1 MRSIPILIYLAIT
14 IFYTLIDLYIY
25 KNIKKTNKCVF
36 NIRWSVVYLIQWI
49 INVGLLVAILLYPI
63 RDPHVSLSLDLWLI
77 IIFISLF
84 FSKIIYVLT
93 DLLFKFFKYK
103 HSATI
108 ATIFSILSFIYIWFS
123 VIYIRN
129 HIEVKEVNLH
139 YSRLP
144 KSFNNF
150 KIAQISDLHLGTW
163 GSDTTFVS
171 HLVNRINALNPN
183 LVVFTGDIVNRESR
197 ELQPFI
203 SVLSRFRAPLGV
215 ISVLGNHDYGDY
227 INWTSSKEKLKNL
240 EQLKK
245 MQSQMGWKL
254 LNNETIKLY
263 LHNDSIAI
271 IGVENWGEPPFKKY
285 GDLTKAYIDCDKQQ
299 NLNDSI
305 FKILLTHNPEH
316 WRQQVVSISNIDLTL
331 SGHTHAMQM
340 IFPILGLNLT
350 PASWKYKTWGGVYE
364 QSQKGEPMRLIVNI
378 GCGMVGLPIRLGS
391 AYPEITL
398 INLEHAE

>member
-25 KNIKKTNKCVF
+25 KNIKKTNKRFF

-77 IIFISLF
+77 IIFISFF

-163 GSDTTFVS
+163 GRDTTFVS

-183 LVVFTGDIVNRESR
+183 LVVFTGDIVNRESG

-227 INWTSSKEKLKNL
+227 INWTSSEEKLKNL

-316 WRQQVVSISNIDLTL
+316 WRQQVVNISNIDLTL

-350 PASWKYKTWGGVYE
+350 PASLKYKTWGGVYE